1 MTRAGGGK
9 SNRGAAASCYHFRVK
24 PAVWIAILFGV
35 LVVGAIAISSFRT
48 QPYRCRVCITFNG
61 RTDCRSASAQTREEA
76 QRTATTAACAQIS
89 GGVTE
94 SMQCEN
100 TRP

>member
-1 MTRAGGGK
+1 M
-9 SNRGAAASCYHFRVK
+9 K

-35 LVVGAIAISSFRT
+35 LVLGAVAVSSFRAN
-48 QPYRCRVCITFNG
+48 PYRCRVCITFNG

-76 QRTATTAACAQIS
+76 QRTATVAACAQIS
-89 GGVTE
+89 SGVTE

-100 TRP
+100 TRPDSVDWQH